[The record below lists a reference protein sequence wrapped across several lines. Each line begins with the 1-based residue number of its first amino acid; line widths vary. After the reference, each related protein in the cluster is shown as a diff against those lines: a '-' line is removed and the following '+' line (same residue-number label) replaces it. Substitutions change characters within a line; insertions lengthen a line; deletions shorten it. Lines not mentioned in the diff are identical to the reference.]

1 MDDVT
6 GSAFRAATAADWPQ
20 VAALLSA
27 VGLPLDGAEAHIDDF
42 VLAERDGAIVGCA
55 GLERYGHA
63 ALLRSV
69 AVRTDR
75 QGRGLGEILV
85 HRALAH
91 AAANGVE
98 TVALLTTTAAGFFP
112 RFGFRAV
119 ERATIPVALHAS
131 VEFRA
136 ACPASATAMVL
147 DVRQAGLP

>member
-6 GSAFRAATAADWPQ
+6 GVAFRAATAVDWPQ
-20 VAALLSA
+20 VAALLTA

-42 VLAERDGAIVGCA
+42 VLAECDGAIVGCA

-69 AVRTDR
+69 AVRADS
-75 QGRGLGEILV
+75 QGCGLGEILV
-85 HRALAH
+85 HRALGH

-112 RFGFRAV
+112 RFGFRSV
-119 ERATIPVALHAS
+119 ERAAIPVALQAS

>member
-6 GSAFRAATAADWPQ
+6 GAAFRAATAADWPQ
-20 VAALLSA
+20 VAALLTA

-42 VLAERDGAIVGCA
+42 VLAEHDGALVGCA

-69 AVRTDR
+69 TVRADS
-75 QGRGLGEILV
+75 QGRGLGQVLV

-112 RFGFRAV
+112 RFGFRTV
-119 ERATIPVALHAS
+119 ERATIPATLPAS

>member
-6 GSAFRAATAADWPQ
+6 GAAFRAATVADWPR
-20 VAALLSA
+20 VAVLLTA
-27 VGLPLDGAEAHIDDF
+27 VGLPLDGAEAHIDAF
-42 VLAERDGAIVGCA
+42 VLAECDGAIVGCA

-69 AVRTDR
+69 AVRADS
-75 QGRGLGEILV
+75 QGRGLGEVLV
-85 HRALAH
+85 HRALAQ
-91 AAANGVE
+91 AAANGIE

-119 ERATIPVALHAS
+119 ERAAVPVALQAS

>member
-6 GSAFRAATAADWPQ
+6 GVAFRAATAVDWPQ
-20 VAALLSA
+20 VAALLTA

-42 VLAERDGAIVGCA
+42 VLAECDGALVGCA

-69 AVRTDR
+69 AVRADR

-85 HRALAH
+85 HRALVH

-119 ERATIPVALHAS
+119 ARATVPAPLQAS

>member
-6 GSAFRAATAADWPQ
+6 GVAFRAATAVDWPQ
-20 VAALLSA
+20 VAALLTA

-69 AVRTDR
+69 AVRADS
-75 QGRGLGEILV
+75 QGRGLGAMLV
-85 HRALAH
+85 HRALTH

-119 ERATIPVALHAS
+119 ARATIPLALQAS

-147 DVRQAGLP
+147 HMRHAGLP